1 MISKKKACLP
11 DDRLNFLAEA
21 DLRRES
27 ISNVGNLKK
36 GSCHKSFTL
45 WRKGL
50 NGLSFD
56 SQSLESGSVK
66 RERKCSLLMHVSIP
80 TVYFL
85 STWFS
90 FQYFF
95 FLSDF
100 SVYSPIF
107 YSFFSTTSIISLL
120 FMTTPFYTIYH
131 CGIYPFFSL
140 NCFWLLLGTPQG
152 LPTSLP
158 AA

>member
-27 ISNVGNLKK
+27 ISSVGNLKK

-66 RERKCSLLMHVSIP
+66 RERKCSLLMHASIP

-85 STWFS
+85 SPWFS

-95 FLSDF
+95 LFSDF
-100 SVYSPIF
+100 SVYSSIF
-107 YSFFSTTSIISLL
+107 ILSFLPLPSPLYCSWLPFFIPSTIVGFTL
-120 FMTTPFYTIYH
+120 
-131 CGIYPFFSL
+131 FSL
-140 NCFWLLLGTPQG
+140 NCFWLLMGIPQG

-158 AA
+158 AT